1 MKTNYRL
8 GCWLVAAVLLS
19 AGCGRS
25 AQPVAAE
32 QSKPQPHPATTPS
45 KEAAVPDPAS
55 FAPPQKIDSGRAMAY
70 LREIVAIGPRGAGST
85 GHAKLQRYLQQ
96 KLAGDQLEVD
106 GFSAQTPSGTLALKN
121 FIAKYPGQ
129 QQGVIVVASHYDTA
143 PTIKNFVGANDG
155 GSSTALLLELANQL
169 RAGSKQRPSVWL
181 VWFDAEEAFKSWS
194 DEDSLYGSRHLAE
207 KWQKEGTLKQIKA
220 FILTDMIGDS
230 DLSIEKDSNSTE
242 WLQNTVYKAAANLG
256 YQSYF
261 FARPNT
267 IGDDHIPFV
276 LRGVPSVDLI
286 DLDYGYNNA
295 YWHTPEDT
303 LDKISPKSLQ
313 VVGDT
318 VLETIRL
325 LAGST
330 SHAAS

>member
-1 MKTNYRL
+1 MMTNFRL
-8 GCWLVAAVLLS
+8 GCWLAVAVLF
-19 AGCGRS
+19 AGCGQS
-25 AQPVAAE
+25 AQSADAQ
-32 QSKPQPHPATTPS
+32 QSKPQPQAATTPDQ
-45 KEAAVPDPAS
+45 AAGAPDPAS
-55 FAPPQKIDSGRAMAY
+55 FAPPQKIDSARAMGY
-70 LREIVAIGPRGAGST
+70 LREIVAIGPRGAGSA

-96 KLAGDQLEVD
+96 KLAGDQVEVD
-106 GFSAQTPSGTLALKN
+106 GFTAQTPSGTLQLKN
-121 FIAKYPGQ
+121 IIAKYPGQ

-169 RAGSKQRPSVWL
+169 RTGNKQRPSVWL

-207 KWQKEGTLKQIKA
+207 KWQKDGTLKQIKA

-242 WLQNTVYKAAANLG
+242 WLQNMVYKAATNLG

-261 FARPNT
+261 FAHPNT

-303 LDKISPKSLQ
+303 LDKLSPKSLQ

-325 LAGST
+325 LAAST
-330 SHAAS
+330 PHAAS

>member
-1 MKTNYRL
+1 M
-8 GCWLVAAVLLS
+8 
-19 AGCGRS
+19 
-25 AQPVAAE
+25 
-32 QSKPQPHPATTPS
+32 
-45 KEAAVPDPAS
+45 
-55 FAPPQKIDSGRAMAY
+55 
-70 LREIVAIGPRGAGST
+70 GPRGAGSA

-96 KLAGDQLEVD
+96 KLAGDLLEVD
-106 GFSAQTPSGTLALKN
+106 GFSAQTPSGTLQLKN
-121 FIAKYPGQ
+121 IIAKYPGQ

-169 RAGSKQRPSVWL
+169 RTGSKQRPSVWL

-242 WLQNTVYKAAANLG
+242 WLQNTVYKASANLG

-303 LDKISPKSLQ
+303 LDKLSPKSLQ

-325 LAGST
+325 LAAGT
-330 SHAAS
+330 PHAAS